1 LSIALTRLGS
11 EQAELFMELQVTSIS
26 FIFEFILLSSLL
38 TALLGWGSIH
48 LSNRM
53 GLVDMPNSAP
63 HKQHGIPT
71 PIAGGIAL
79 YGSLLLTAWW
89 TGIYR
94 NPSLVAMYVAALPVF
109 LFGLWDDF
117 REISPLMKLLGQS
130 LAVII
135 LISLGIS
142 IKVFESPEFFYSFPG
157 QINVYL
163 DWLLTYLWI
172 VGIINAFN
180 FVDSM
185 DGLALGLAGMATT
198 FFILVTL
205 DAGQPILSRQS
216 VLLLGACIGL
226 YFFNSPPAKLFLGD
240 SGAQTLGFVLAV
252 LAIAYRPLGAFQSSS
267 WVVPIMLLGV
277 PIFDTV
283 LVVLSRIR
291 RGKPIYSASRD
302 HTYHRLVAMGWS
314 SGKAVLIMQVVALL
328 LGCLAF
334 IVLSRPPL
342 VANGIFIAVILVGTV
357 ALVYLDNRKL
367 WV

>member
-1 LSIALTRLGS
+1 
-11 EQAELFMELQVTSIS
+11 MELEVTSIS

-38 TALLGWGSIH
+38 TALLGWVSIY
-48 LSNRM
+48 LSNRI

-63 HKQHGIPT
+63 HKKHGIPT

-117 REISPLMKLLGQS
+117 RGISPLMKLLGQS
-130 LAVII
+130 LAVFI
-135 LISLGIS
+135 LISMGVS

-157 QINVYL
+157 QFNIYL
-163 DWLLTYLWI
+163 DWFLTYLWI

-205 DAGQPILSRQS
+205 DAEQPNLSRQS
-216 VLLLGACIGL
+216 ALLLGACIGL
-226 YFFNSPPAKLFLGD
+226 YFYNSSPAKLFLGD

-252 LAIAYRPLGAFQSSS
+252 IAIAYRPLGAFQSSS

-314 SGKAVLIMQVVALL
+314 SGKAVLIMQVAALF

-334 IVLSRPPL
+334 IVLTRPPL
-342 VANGIFIAVILVGTV
+342 VANGIFIAVILIGTM

-367 WV
+367 WA